1 MRTVICA
8 SILLFAACA
17 APVTEIE
24 DTGLET
30 ASSFDAAETETEDT
44 PMPESPPEPPKPD
57 EQPAQPTY
65 QKTPE
70 GVAGLPGSDGKTFS
84 ELDEYLAHLE
94 VKGHTDRPFWEL
106 MEDGRYRWN
115 TGRGMQFKEPKY
127 ATREDLL
134 EKYGF
139 SE

>member
-1 MRTVICA
+1 MRM
-8 SILLFAACA
+8 ILLSVFALAGACA
-17 APVTEIE
+17 APEAADDLGSDPATSLDSASPEPS
-24 DTGLET
+24 LET
-30 ASSFDAAETETEDT
+30 
-44 PMPESPPEPPKPD
+44 MHESPPEPPNPD
-57 EQPAQPTY
+57 KQPKQPTY
-65 QKTPE
+65 RITAE
-70 GVAGLPGSDGKTFS
+70 GVAGLPGADGKSFAA
-84 ELDEYLAHLE
+84 LDEYLAHLE

-127 ATREDLL
+127 ATREELL